1 MAAAGKFNKNQVKGE
16 GKEFREKIK
25 NKAHQCVDT
34 TIAIATCE
42 KIAPA
47 SQPAA
52 LCPMDFHAPC
62 QGVRAWVKKRRRR
75 AFTSDGESLPRSGRA
90 VY

>member
-1 MAAAGKFNKNQVKGE
+1 MY
-16 GKEFREKIK
+16 
-25 NKAHQCVDT
+25 T

-62 QGVRAWVKKRRRR
+62 QGVRAWVKKEEEEEGPLRPMANRCHGVDVRY
-75 AFTSDGESLPRSGRA
+75 TE
-90 VY
+90 